1 MFIHSGRYFR
11 TLFSMTGALLWSLLI
26 FLLLQGKFTQIP
38 DGEGEKEF
46 PERGSVRP
54 HVKAGFFFSA
64 ERSPESNVLSRLL
77 RKRFFRYNFSKR
89 KHQFSSGDPAPDP
102 AAALPD
108 PKRNFYEQK
117 TDRTHLFSSNLA
129 QLRRNT
135 PVRAGPL
142 KSHRI

>member
-38 DGEGEKEF
+38 EGEGEKEF

-54 HVKAGFFFSA
+54 HVKAGFLFSA
-64 ERSPESNVLSRLL
+64 ERSPESNGLSRLL
-77 RKRFFRYNFSKR
+77 RKRLLRYNFSKR
-89 KHQFSSGDPAPDP
+89 RVLFSSGDPLHPSDSRS
-102 AAALPD
+102 D
-108 PKRNFYEQK
+108 PKGICLNPETVLPYI
-117 TDRTHLFSSNLA
+117 HFSSLA
-129 QLRRNT
+129 QIKRNT